1 MVVMGYGEMR
11 GRAVVEDCKGRGM
24 EGGFYSGGQSESED
38 SFLWSCWLGF
48 T

>member
-24 EGGFYSGGQSESED
+24 EGGFYSGGEKRERGLVS
-38 SFLWSCWLGF
+38 LVMLA
-48 T
+48 